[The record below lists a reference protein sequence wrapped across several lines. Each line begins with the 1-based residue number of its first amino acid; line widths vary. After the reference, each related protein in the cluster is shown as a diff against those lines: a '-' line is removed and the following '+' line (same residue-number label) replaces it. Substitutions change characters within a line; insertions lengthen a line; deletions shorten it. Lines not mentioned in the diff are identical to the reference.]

1 MELHPIS
8 GQLMYITYKG
18 SNRIYEQRTGR
29 SYWISCITS
38 YKTASTLTEFGFIS
52 NKSEAAS
59 MKTNTDKYGKA
70 MYNSVVKM
78 FKTNPSKR

>member
-8 GQLMYITYKG
+8 GQLMYITLQ
-18 SNRIYEQRTGR
+18 RQQQDRTGLAVLR
-29 SYWISCITS
+29 HT
-38 YKTASTLTEFGFIS
+38 KTASTLTEFGFIS

-70 MYNSVVKM
+70 MYDSVVKM